1 MISIECLVCWVEF
14 FILIVGVLVF
24 LKNYLLVWLIEKNFF
39 RKVYDNEFIKEVLK
53 RSRENF
59 EGLNNLLVKIF
70 SCVESVEKKKDG
82 DKCGLR

>member
-59 EGLNNLLVKIF
+59 EGLKNVI
-70 SCVESVEKKKDG
+70 
-82 DKCGLR
+82 